1 MEKQDRQEARAS
13 GGRRSL
19 LSLRDI
25 EREAVRFRGCRLRRE
40 MLTGEKYYAGKHDIL
55 HRRRMAIGEGGEMQ
69 EISNLPNNRLVDNQY
84 RKLVCQ
90 KTDYLLGKPMLFRGV
105 SEEYGCYLVEIFGE
119 REQRLLH
126 SALKRAL
133 NQGICYL
140 MPGYDRA
147 GRFCLRCFN
156 GYELCPGWRD
166 GAHSAMDYAIR
177 LYTSVEVI
185 DGREKRKERVEYF
198 DRGGIWRY
206 ILEGDR
212 LKADEPAYQ
221 PYLWLDGR
229 EATWERLPIIAL
241 KRDAEETPLIGCVK
255 GLQDSLNTLISDFQN
270 AMEEDARNTIM
281 ILVNYDGENLGEFR
295 RNLATYGAVK
305 VRSSDGS
312 AGDVRTLQVEV
323 NAENH
328 KAIIDI
334 FRRAIVENGMGVD
347 ARDERFGNSPNQ
359 MNIRSMY
366 TDLDLDASEME
377 AELRG
382 AIRELLWFVNC
393 HLYNLGRGSFF
404 GEHAQIVFRRSL
416 PVNES
421 EMIDNIIKSRGLVS
435 DEALLARHP
444 YAAEQAGL
452 SLI

>member
-1 MEKQDRQEARAS
+1 MEKQGLEKAD
-13 GGRRSL
+13 GRRSL
-19 LSLRDI
+19 LSMRDI
-25 EREAVRFRGCRLRRE
+25 EREAVRFRGSRARRT
-40 MLTGEKYYAGKHDIL
+40 MLTGERYFAGEHDIL
-55 HRRRMAIGEGGEMQ
+55 RRRRMAIGEGGEMQ
-69 EISNLPNNRLVDNQY
+69 EVSNLPNNRLVDNQY

-90 KTDYLLGKPMLFRGV
+90 KANYVIGKPIIFRGI
-105 SEEYGCYLVEIFGE
+105 SGEYGRYLAEVFGME
-119 REQRLLH
+119 EQLLMRN
-126 SALKRAL
+126 ALKRAL
-133 NQGICYL
+133 NQGVCYL
-140 MPGYDRA
+140 MPGYDAA
-147 GRFCLRCFN
+147 GRFYLRRFN
-156 GYELCPGWRD
+156 GYEICPGWRD
-166 GAHSAMDYAIR
+166 GAHSTMDYAIR
-177 LYTSVEVI
+177 LYTAVEVI
-185 DGREKRKERVEYF
+185 DGREKRTERVEYF

-212 LKADEPAYQ
+212 LKMDEPAYL
-221 PYLWLDGR
+221 PYLRVDGC
-229 EATWERLPIIAL
+229 EALWERLPIIAL
-241 KRDAEETPLIGCVK
+241 KRDADETPLIGCVK

-366 TDLDLDASEME
+366 TDLDLDANETESELHGTMD
-377 AELRG
+377 AL
-382 AIRELLWFVNC
+382 IWFANC
-393 HLYNLGRGSFF
+393 HLYNTGRGDFF
-404 GEHAQIVFRRSL
+404 GEHARAVFRRSL
-416 PVNES
+416 PVNEG
-421 EMIDNIIKSRGLVS
+421 ELIDNIIKSRGLV
-435 DEALLARHP
+435 DDRILLARHP
-444 YAAEQAGL
+444 YMAEQEKEGL
-452 SLI
+452 L